1 MAMSVFIGLPT
12 KPNKSHNS
20 AIARA
25 AGMAEKDDPKQYV
38 WLFEKKKLRVM
49 LEDMREA
56 VKIDREWADEVGWI
70 HNWSIVVQ
78 IATNRTPEDY
88 LEWMSLI
95 TMLCKSNNATFLFFD
110 EGTGDPQVRYR
121 LTDFFH
127 SVLDGDMHDESGA
140 AVAVETEED
149 TEANFERAPSPAP
162 SPAPTPARTP
172 SPAPAGEPS
181 SDLQDLIRQE
191 LEKGGYYRKLEAET
205 VEPEQPTM
213 ELQPTDD
220 EEEEEDDFDLYDDWD
235 DN

>member
-25 AGMAEKDDPKQYV
+25 SGMAEKDDPKQYV
-38 WLFEKKKLRVM
+38 WAFEKKKLRIM
-49 LEDMREA
+49 LEDMRDA
-56 VKIDREWADEVGWI
+56 LKMDREWADEVGWI

-110 EGTGDPQVRYR
+110 EGSGDPQVRYR
-121 LTDFFH
+121 LTDFFQG
-127 SVLDGDMHDESGA
+127 VLDGNMHDENGA
-140 AVAVETEED
+140 AIETEEVVEQED
-149 TEANFERAPSPAP
+149 TFETPSPAHAHV
-162 SPAPTPARTP
+162 PAPTPALTP
-172 SPAPAGEPS
+172 VPEPEMS

-191 LEKGGYYRKLEAET
+191 LEKGGYYRKLQEENVPTA
-205 VEPEQPTM
+205 EQPAIDL
-213 ELQPTDD
+213 EPA
-220 EEEEEDDFDLYDDWD
+220 EDDFELYDDWD
-235 DN
+235 ED

>member
-49 LEDMREA
+49 LEDMRDA
-56 VKIDREWADEVGWI
+56 VKMDREWADEVGWI

-95 TMLCKSNNATFLFFD
+95 TMLCKSNNATFMFFD

-127 SVLDGDMHDESGA
+127 SVLDGDMHDETGA
-140 AVAVETEED
+140 AVATVTEE
-149 TEANFERAPSPAP
+149 EEPSPI
-162 SPAPTPARTP
+162 ARTP
-172 SPAPAGEPS
+172 ATAPAPAPAPGPASEPG

-191 LEKGGYYRKLEAET
+191 LEKGGYYRKLEEET
-205 VEPEQPTM
+205 EQPAQQPTM
-213 ELQPTDD
+213 ELQSTDE

-235 DN
+235 EN

>member
-25 AGMAEKDDPKQYV
+25 SGMAEKDDPKQYV
-38 WLFEKKKLRVM
+38 WAFEKKKLRVM

-78 IATNRTPEDY
+78 IATNRSSEDY

-121 LTDFFH
+121 LTDFFQG
-127 SVLDGDMHDESGA
+127 VLDGNMHDESGA
-140 AVAVETEED
+140 AVESEEVEEEPEAVVPSL
-149 TEANFERAPSPAP
+149 FESPAP
-162 SPAPTPARTP
+162 APAPTPA
-172 SPAPAGEPS
+172 PASEDT
-181 SDLQDLIRQE
+181 DLQELIRKE
-191 LEKGGYYRKLEAET
+191 LEKGGYYRKLEEENVST
-205 VEPEQPTM
+205 EVQGIELEPA
-213 ELQPTDD
+213 D
-220 EEEEEDDFDLYDDWD
+220 EEDDFELYDDWD
-235 DN
+235 ED

>member
-78 IATNRTPEDY
+78 IASNRTPEDY

-110 EGTGDPQVRYR
+110 EGSGDPQARYR

-140 AVAVETEED
+140 AVATSVE
-149 TEANFERAPSPAP
+149 EAEAPGLPKPAR
-162 SPAPTPARTP
+162 APTPAP
-172 SPAPAGEPS
+172 VVEPS

-191 LEKGGYYRKLEAET
+191 LEKGGYYRKLEEEEAE
-205 VEPEQPTM
+205 PSNPIQPTM
-213 ELQPTDD
+213 ELEPTD
-220 EEEEEDDFDLYDDWD
+220 EEEEDEDDFDLYDDWD
-235 DN
+235 EN

>member
-38 WLFEKKKLRVM
+38 WAFEKKKLRIM

-95 TMLCKSNNATFLFFD
+95 TMLCKANNATFLFFD
-110 EGTGDPQVRYR
+110 EGTNDPQVRYR
-121 LTDFFH
+121 LTDFFN
-127 SVLDGDMHDESGA
+127 SVLEGDMHDESGA
-140 AVAVETEED
+140 AVAAEVED
-149 TEANFERAPSPAP
+149 TEVDFESTVAPAP
-162 SPAPTPARTP
+162 VPALA
-172 SPAPAGEPS
+172 PAPAPAPASEPS
-181 SDLQDLIRQE
+181 LELQDLIRQE
-191 LEKGGYYRKLEAET
+191 LEKGGYYRKLEQESEQP
-205 VEPEQPTM
+205 VQPTM
-213 ELQPTDD
+213 ELQPTD
-220 EEEEEDDFDLYDDWD
+220 EEEEDEDDFDLYDDWD